1 MGSPP
6 KAEPSSYG
14 GRFWAIITSLSI
26 MSILSALDI
35 SAISTALPSI
45 VNDLGSNS
53 AYIWIANAYFL
64 TSTAF
69 QPLYGQTANIFG
81 RRTLTLIIVFLF
93 AVGSAV
99 SGPAPSFGALIAGRA
114 IQGMGGGG
122 INVMIDMIVCD
133 LVPLR
138 ERSKFIGIIFGT
150 FSVAVALGPL
160 IGGLLAERVSWR
172 WVFYINLPIAAVA
185 WLALALVLR
194 VRYKKDATRN
204 ALKRI
209 DLGGNALLV
218 ASVVAVLLA
227 LTWGGTEF
235 PWSSWRALVPL
246 ILGFIGLV
254 LFLGVQTQVPEPTMP
269 LRLFSNRTSIG
280 SYGLTFV
287 HSILSYWIVYFL
299 PLYFQAVLETDP
311 VTSGVNLLPTVIV
324 SMPFAIIAG
333 VGLSKFGRYRPWHFI
348 GVALFAISF
357 GLFSLLD
364 ENSTRA
370 YWAGIQCIGA
380 AGAGVLTTTT
390 LPAAQSPLTEE
401 DQAVATATWAFIRSF
416 GAIWGV
422 AIPAAIFNSQVNKLL
437 GRLTDENVRNLLAN
451 GGAYGL
457 ASGDFIASFN
467 SDPPLKAQVKGIY
480 VDSLQLCWQ
489 VGIGFSL
496 LGFLIALVIKEVPMR
511 TELETEFGME
521 TSDNRGVDE
530 GGNKEDVIVKS
541 SPTPEGNAGE
551 SIKHQVS

>member
-1 MGSPP
+1 
-6 KAEPSSYG
+6 
-14 GRFWAIITSLSI
+14 

-45 VNDLGSNS
+45 VDDLGSNS

-81 RRTLTLIIVFLF
+81 RRSLTLVIVFLF

-99 SGPAPSFGALIAGRA
+99 SGPAPSLGALIAGRA

-172 WVFYINLPIAAVA
+172 WVFYINLPIAGVA
-185 WLALALVLR
+185 WVALALVLK
-194 VRYKKDATRN
+194 VRYKRDATRN
-204 ALKRI
+204 ALKRV
-209 DLGGNALLV
+209 DFGGNALLV

-227 LTWGGTEF
+227 LTWGGTDF
-235 PWSSWRALVPL
+235 PWSSWRTLVPL
-246 ILGFIGLV
+246 ILGFAGLI
-254 LFLGVQTQVPEPTMP
+254 LFLGIQTRVPEPTMP
-269 LRLFSNRTSIG
+269 PRLFSNRTSIG

-287 HSILSYWIVYFL
+287 HSILSYWMTYFL
-299 PLYFQAVLETDP
+299 PLYFQAVLEADP
-311 VTSGVNLLPTVIV
+311 VTSGVNLLPTVVV

-364 ENSTRA
+364 ENSSRA

-380 AGAGVLTTTT
+380 AAGGVLTTTT
-390 LPAAQSPLTEE
+390 LPAAQSTLTEE

-416 GAIWGV
+416 GAVWGV
-422 AIPAAIFNSQVNKLL
+422 AIPAAIFNSRVNSLL
-437 GRLTDENVRNLLAN
+437 GRLRDENLRELLAN

-457 ASGDFIASFN
+457 ASGDFMASFN

-480 VDSLQLCWQ
+480 VDSLKLCWQ

-496 LGFLIALVIKEVPMR
+496 LGFLIALIVKEVPLR

-521 TSDNRGVDE
+521 TSDKRANGETIDQ
-530 GGNKEDVIVKS
+530 DDM
-541 SPTPEGNAGE
+541 PEKTTSTSG
-551 SIKHQVS
+551 I